1 MNLQLFE
8 IGSSFYAAKAT
19 ALVASRL
26 LSCAQQSPFSL
37 MRHDTRTIS
46 HLFKTVSL
54 GAPENAV
61 GFVLWRVVHRYQR
74 EADRALAALDLTNLQ
89 FMTLALAAWLG
100 LSGEAVTQAD
110 IARAG
115 DIQPMQV
122 SHMLKTLE
130 NKSLITRVRS
140 TSDVRAKQIAVT
152 RAGLAALRRAFPMM
166 IEVQQRLFGADGK
179 VGGNLLTTLLRLDG
193 ATQMT

>member
-1 MNLQLFE
+1 
-8 IGSSFYAAKAT
+8 
-19 ALVASRL
+19 
-26 LSCAQQSPFSL
+26 
-37 MRHDTRTIS
+37 MRNDTRAIT

-74 EADRALAALDLTNLQ
+74 EVDRALAAFDLTNLQ
-89 FMTLALAAWLG
+89 FMALALAAWLG
-100 LSGEAVTQAD
+100 RTGEAVTQAD

-130 NKSLITRVRS
+130 NKGLITRVRS
-140 TSDVRAKQIAVT
+140 TSDVRAKHIEVT
-152 RAGLAALRRAFPMM
+152 ADGLTALRRSLPVV
-166 IEVQQRLFGADGK
+166 IEVQRRLFGADGG
-179 VGGNLLTTLLRLDG
+179 VGGSLLTTLLRLDG
-193 ATQMT
+193 QQTHAAN

>member
-1 MNLQLFE
+1 MSNDTRALTHLFE
-8 IGSSFYAAKAT
+8 T
-19 ALVASRL
+19 L
-26 LSCAQQSPFSL
+26 
-37 MRHDTRTIS
+37 
-46 HLFKTVSL
+46 SL

-89 FMTLALAAWLG
+89 FMTLALAAWIG
-100 LSGEAVTQAD
+100 RAGEAVMQAD

-130 NKSLITRVRS
+130 SKELIARVRS
-140 TSDVRAKQIAVT
+140 ASDVRAKHIEVT
-152 RAGLAALRRAFPMM
+152 ATGLTALRRALPVM
-166 IEVQQRLFGADGK
+166 IEVQQRLFGADGA
-179 VGGNLLTTLLRLDG
+179 VGGRLLTTLLHLEDEQTDG
-193 ATQMT
+193 TNLTS

>member
-1 MNLQLFE
+1 MSNNTRTLTDLFE
-8 IGSSFYAAKAT
+8 
-19 ALVASRL
+19 
-26 LSCAQQSPFSL
+26 
-37 MRHDTRTIS
+37 
-46 HLFKTVSL
+46 TVSL

-74 EADRALAALDLTNLQ
+74 EADRALATFDLTNLQ

-100 LSGEAVTQAD
+100 REGDAVTQAD

-130 NKSLITRVRS
+130 SKGLITRLRS
-140 TSDVRAKQIAVT
+140 TSDVRAKRIEVT
-152 RAGLAALRRAFPMM
+152 AAGLAALRRAFPAM
-166 IEVQQRLFGADGK
+166 IAVQRRLFGADGGL
-179 VGGNLLTTLLRLDG
+179 GGHLLTTLLRLDSQQIDE
-193 ATQMT
+193 ANRIA

>member
-1 MNLQLFE
+1 MSNHTRAITHLFE
-8 IGSSFYAAKAT
+8 
-19 ALVASRL
+19 
-26 LSCAQQSPFSL
+26 
-37 MRHDTRTIS
+37 
-46 HLFKTVSL
+46 TVSL

-74 EADRALAALDLTNLQ
+74 EADRALVALDLTNLQ

-100 LSGEAVTQAD
+100 RTGEAVTQAD

-130 NKSLITRVRS
+130 GKGVITRVRS
-140 TSDVRAKQIAVT
+140 ISDVRAKQIEVT
-152 RAGLAALRRAFPMM
+152 KTGLTVLRRALPVM
-166 IEVQQRLFGADGK
+166 IEVQQRLFGPEGG
-179 VGGNLLTTLLRLDG
+179 VGGSLLTALLRLDDAQTEG
-193 ATQMT
+193 IDGTT

>member
-1 MNLQLFE
+1 MHAITHLFE
-8 IGSSFYAAKAT
+8 
-19 ALVASRL
+19 
-26 LSCAQQSPFSL
+26 
-37 MRHDTRTIS
+37 
-46 HLFKTVSL
+46 TVSL

-74 EADRALAALDLTNLQ
+74 EADRALVPLDLTNLQ

-100 LSGEAVTQAD
+100 RSGEVVTQAD

-130 NKSLITRVRS
+130 NKRLITRARRA
-140 TSDVRAKQIAVT
+140 SDVRAKRIEVT
-152 RAGLAALRRAFPMM
+152 ATGLTALRRALPVM
-166 IEVQQRLFGADGK
+166 IEVQRRLFGK
-179 VGGNLLTTLLRLDG
+179 EGGAGGSLLTALRRLDG
-193 ATQMT
+193 QQIDKAD

>member
-1 MNLQLFE
+1 MSNNTRALTHLFE
-8 IGSSFYAAKAT
+8 
-19 ALVASRL
+19 
-26 LSCAQQSPFSL
+26 
-37 MRHDTRTIS
+37 
-46 HLFKTVSL
+46 TVSL

-100 LSGEAVTQAD
+100 RLGDAVTQSD

-122 SHMLKTLE
+122 SHMLKTVESKGLV
-130 NKSLITRVRS
+130 TRVRS
-140 TSDVRAKQIAVT
+140 MSDVRAKHIEVT
-152 RAGLAALRRAFPMM
+152 ADGLTALRRALPVM
-166 IEVQQRLFGADGK
+166 IEVQQRLFGAEGG
-179 VGGNLLTTLLRLDG
+179 VGGSLLTVLLHLDG
-193 ATQMT
+193 QQINEANRIPEGS

>member
-1 MNLQLFE
+1 MSTSARALTRLFE
-8 IGSSFYAAKAT
+8 
-19 ALVASRL
+19 
-26 LSCAQQSPFSL
+26 
-37 MRHDTRTIS
+37 
-46 HLFKTVSL
+46 TVSL

-74 EADRALAALDLTNLQ
+74 EADRALAPLDLTNLQ

-100 LSGEAVTQAD
+100 RQGEAVTQSD

-130 NKSLITRVRS
+130 SKDLVTRRRHAA
-140 TSDVRAKQIAVT
+140 DVRAKQIELTAD
-152 RAGLAALRRAFPMM
+152 GLKTLRLALPVV
-166 IEVQQRLFGADGK
+166 IDVQRRLFGPEGR
-179 VGGNLLTTLLRLDG
+179 VGGGLLTALLRFDS
-193 ATQMT
+193 QRP